1 MLKSPTMSVYVN
13 LYFEVLQMK
22 EKENLIKEREASGIA
37 LLPLLLFIVIYLGAG
52 IILQSKG
59 VAMAFYQFPSVVA
72 MTIAV
77 IVAFFMYHKTG
88 INDNFTLFARGAGDE
103 NIMTML
109 MIYLLAGAFSSVAGA
124 MGGVASTANLGLTI
138 IPSRFI
144 IPGIFVIAAFLS
156 TATGTS
162 MGTVG
167 AIVPIA
173 YQMAKTADLNMA
185 FVMSAV
191 LTGAMFGDNLSMIS
205 DTTIAAT
212 KTQGVELKDKFKTNA
227 WISLPSAAIT
237 IVLMIIFSKGGTSV
251 GHLDYSVIKVVPYIL
266 VLGLALAGLNVFA
279 VLLIGILSATVV
291 GMGTGAIGLM
301 DVAGKIWEGYQGM
314 IEVFLLSMFVGG
326 LAEMTKHYGG
336 LKWLIAKASKLFKGP
351 KSASVGIAA
360 LTAITDAATANNTV
374 SIIVNGE
381 IAKDISEKYKIDPRR
396 TASFLD
402 IFSCIMQGFIP
413 YGAQFLMTASL
424 TKNSVNP
431 TDMIPYNWYLMIL
444 AVVSILSVVIPSYNK
459 IVCKGNWDWEHMM
472 PDYEVAKLKK

>member
-1 MLKSPTMSVYVN
+1 M
-13 LYFEVLQMK
+13 E
-22 EKENLIKEREASGIA
+22 EKENLLKEREPSGIA

-77 IVAFFMYHKTG
+77 VVAFIMYHKTG
-88 INDNFTLFARGAGDE
+88 INENFSLFARGAGEE

-109 MIYLLAGAFSSVAGA
+109 MIFLLAGAFSSVAGA
-124 MGGVASTANLGLTI
+124 MGGVQSTANLGLTI
-138 IPSRFI
+138 IPARFI
-144 IPGIFVIAAFLS
+144 VPGIFVIAAFLS

-173 YQMAKTADLNMA
+173 YQMGKTADLNMA
-185 FVMSAV
+185 FVMAAV
-191 LTGAMFGDNLSMIS
+191 MTGAMFGDNLSMIS

-212 KTQGVELKDKFKTNA
+212 RTQGVQLKDKFRTNA
-227 WISLPSAAIT
+227 WLSLPSAVIA
-237 IVLMIIFSKGGTSV
+237 IVLMILFGDAGSAVGT
-251 GHLDYSVIKVVPYIL
+251 LDYSVVKIIPYIL
-266 VLGLALAGLNVFA
+266 VLVLALIGMNVFA
-279 VLLIGILSATVV
+279 VLIIGIVSAALV
-291 GMGTGAIGLM
+291 GVGTGAITFM

-336 LKWLIAKASKLFKGP
+336 LKWLIQKANKFFKGP
-351 KSASVGIAA
+351 KSASVGIAV
-360 LTAITDAATANNTV
+360 LTAIIDAATANNTV

-381 IAKDISEKYKIDPRR
+381 IAKEISRKYKIDPRR

-413 YGAQFLMTASL
+413 YGAQFLMVASL
-424 TKNSVNP
+424 TKNTVNP

-444 AVVSILSVVIPSYNK
+444 AVVSIISVMIPAYNK
-459 IVCKGNWDWEHMM
+459 IVCKGQWDWEHMM
-472 PDYEVAKLKK
+472 PDYEVAKLNK

>member
-1 MLKSPTMSVYVN
+1 M
-13 LYFEVLQMK
+13 E
-22 EKENLIKEREASGIA
+22 EKENLLKEREPSGIA

-77 IVAFFMYHKTG
+77 VVAFIMYRKTG
-88 INDNFTLFARGAGDE
+88 INENFTLFARGAGEE

-109 MIYLLAGAFSSVAGA
+109 MIFLLAGAFSSVAGA
-124 MGGVASTANLGLTI
+124 MGGVQSTANLGLTI
-138 IPSRFI
+138 IPARFI
-144 IPGIFVIAAFLS
+144 VPGIFVIAAFLS

-173 YQMAKTADLNMA
+173 YQMGKTADLNMA
-185 FVMSAV
+185 FVMAAV
-191 LTGAMFGDNLSMIS
+191 MTGAMFGDNLSMIS

-212 KTQGVELKDKFKTNA
+212 RTQGVQLKDKFRTNA
-227 WISLPSAAIT
+227 WLSLPSAVIA
-237 IVLMIIFSKGGTSV
+237 IVLMILFGDAGSAVGT
-251 GHLDYSVIKVVPYIL
+251 LDYNIVKIIPYIL
-266 VLGLALAGLNVFA
+266 VLVLALIGMNVFA
-279 VLLIGILSATVV
+279 VLIIGIVSAALV
-291 GMGTGAIGLM
+291 GVGTGAITFM
-301 DVAGKIWEGYQGM
+301 DVAGKIWAGYQGM

-336 LKWLIAKASKLFKGP
+336 LKWLIQKANKFFKGP
-351 KSASVGIAA
+351 KSASIGIAV
-360 LTAITDAATANNTV
+360 LTAIIDAATANNTV

-381 IAKDISEKYKIDPRR
+381 IAKEISRKYDIDPRR

-413 YGAQFLMTASL
+413 YGAQFLMVASL
-424 TKNSVNP
+424 TKNTVNP

-444 AVVSILSVVIPSYNK
+444 AVVSIISVMIPAYNK
-459 IVCKGNWDWEHMM
+459 IVCKGQWDWEHMM
-472 PDYEVAKLKK
+472 PDYEVAKLNK

>member
-1 MLKSPTMSVYVN
+1 M
-13 LYFEVLQMK
+13 E
-22 EKENLIKEREASGIA
+22 EKENLLKEREASGIA

-77 IVAFFMYHKTG
+77 VVAFIMYHKTG
-88 INDNFTLFARGAGDE
+88 INENFSLFARGAGEE

-109 MIYLLAGAFSSVAGA
+109 MIFLLAGAFSSVAGA
-124 MGGVASTANLGLTI
+124 MGGVQSTANLGLTI
-138 IPSRFI
+138 IPARFI
-144 IPGIFVIAAFLS
+144 VPGIFVIAAFLS

-173 YQMAKTADLNMA
+173 YQMGKTADLNMA
-185 FVMSAV
+185 FVMAAV
-191 LTGAMFGDNLSMIS
+191 MTGAMFGDNLSMIS

-212 KTQGVELKDKFKTNA
+212 RTQGVQLKDKFRTNA
-227 WISLPSAAIT
+227 WLSLPSAVIA
-237 IVLMIIFSKGGTSV
+237 IVLMILFGDAGSAVGT
-251 GHLDYSVIKVVPYIL
+251 LDYSVVKIIPYIL
-266 VLGLALAGLNVFA
+266 VLVLALIGMNVFA
-279 VLLIGILSATVV
+279 VLIIGIVSAALV
-291 GMGTGAIGLM
+291 GVGTGAITFM
-301 DVAGKIWEGYQGM
+301 DVAGKIWAGYQGM

-336 LKWLIAKASKLFKGP
+336 LTWLIQKANKFFKGP
-351 KSASVGIAA
+351 KSASVGIAV
-360 LTAITDAATANNTV
+360 LTAIIDAATANNTV

-381 IAKDISEKYKIDPRR
+381 IAKEISRKYKIDPRR

-413 YGAQFLMTASL
+413 YGAQFLMVASL
-424 TKNSVNP
+424 TKNTVNP

-444 AVVSILSVVIPSYNK
+444 AVVSIISVMIPSYNK
-459 IVCKGNWDWEHMM
+459 IVCKGQWDWEHMM
-472 PDYEVAKLKK
+472 PDYEVAKLNK

>member
-1 MLKSPTMSVYVN
+1 
-13 LYFEVLQMK
+13 MK
-22 EKENLIKEREASGIA
+22 EKENLLEERDASGVA

-52 IILQSKG
+52 MILQSKG
-59 VAMAFYQFPSVVA
+59 VEMAFYRFPTVVA

-77 IVAFFMYHKTG
+77 IVAFLMYHKTG
-88 INDNFTLFARGAGDE
+88 INENFTLFARGAGDE

-138 IPSRFI
+138 ISTRFI
-144 IPGIFVIAAFLS
+144 VPGIFVIAAFLS

-162 MGTVG
+162 MGTIG

-185 FVMSAV
+185 FVISAV
-191 LTGAMFGDNLSMIS
+191 MTGAMFGDNLSMIS

-212 KTQGVELKDKFKTNA
+212 RTQGVDLKDKFRTNA
-227 WISLPSAAIT
+227 WISLPSAVIT

-251 GHLDYSVIKVVPYIL
+251 GQLDYSVIKVIPYVL
-266 VLGLALAGLNVFA
+266 VLGLALAGLNVFT
-279 VLLIGILSATVV
+279 VLLIGILSASVV
-291 GMGTGAIGLM
+291 GIGTGTIGLM
-301 DVAGKIWEGYQGM
+301 DIAGKIWTGYQGM
-314 IEVFLLSMFVGG
+314 MEVFLLSMLVGG

-336 LKWLIAKASKLFKGP
+336 LKWLITKTSKLFKGP

-360 LTAITDAATANNTV
+360 LTAITDAAVANNTV
-374 SIIVNGE
+374 AIIVNGE
-381 IAKDISEKYKIDPRR
+381 IAREISEKYRIDPRR

-431 TDMIPYNWYLMIL
+431 TDMIPYNWYLIII
-444 AVVSILSVVIPSYNK
+444 AAVSILSVVIPSYNK
-459 IVCKGNWDWEHMM
+459 RVCKGEWDWEYMM
-472 PDYEVAKLKK
+472 PDYAVAKLEK

>member
-1 MLKSPTMSVYVN
+1 M
-13 LYFEVLQMK
+13 E
-22 EKENLIKEREASGIA
+22 EKENLLKEREASGIA

-77 IVAFFMYHKTG
+77 VVAFIMYHKTG
-88 INDNFTLFARGAGDE
+88 INENFSLFARGAGEE

-109 MIYLLAGAFSSVAGA
+109 MIFLLAGAFSSVAGA
-124 MGGVASTANLGLTI
+124 MGGVQSTANLGLTI
-138 IPSRFI
+138 IPARFI
-144 IPGIFVIAAFLS
+144 VPGIFVIAAFLS

-173 YQMAKTADLNMA
+173 YQMGKTADLNMA
-185 FVMSAV
+185 FVMAAV
-191 LTGAMFGDNLSMIS
+191 MTGAMFGDNLSMIS

-212 KTQGVELKDKFKTNA
+212 RTQGVQLKDKFRTNA
-227 WISLPSAAIT
+227 WLSLPSAVIA
-237 IVLMIIFSKGGTSV
+237 IVLMILFGDAGSSV
-251 GHLDYSVIKVVPYIL
+251 GTLDYSVVKIIPYIL
-266 VLGLALAGLNVFA
+266 VLVLALIGMNVFA
-279 VLLIGILSATVV
+279 VLIIGIVSAALV
-291 GMGTGAIGLM
+291 GVGTGAITFM
-301 DVAGKIWEGYQGM
+301 DVAGKIWAGYQGM

-336 LKWLIAKASKLFKGP
+336 LKWLIQKANKFFKGP
-351 KSASVGIAA
+351 KSASVGIAV
-360 LTAITDAATANNTV
+360 LTAIIDAATANNTV

-381 IAKDISEKYKIDPRR
+381 IAKEISRKYKIDPRR

-413 YGAQFLMTASL
+413 YGAQFLMVASL
-424 TKNSVNP
+424 TKNTVNP

-444 AVVSILSVVIPSYNK
+444 AVVSIISVMIPSYDK
-459 IVCKGNWDWEHMM
+459 IVCKGQWDWEHMM
-472 PDYEVAKLKK
+472 PDYEVAKLNK

>member
-1 MLKSPTMSVYVN
+1 M
-13 LYFEVLQMK
+13 E
-22 EKENLIKEREASGIA
+22 EKENLLKEREASGIA

-77 IVAFFMYHKTG
+77 VVAFIMYHKTG
-88 INDNFTLFARGAGDE
+88 INENFSLFARGAGEE

-109 MIYLLAGAFSSVAGA
+109 MIFLLAGAFSSVAGA
-124 MGGVASTANLGLTI
+124 MGGVQSTANLGLTI
-138 IPSRFI
+138 IPARFI
-144 IPGIFVIAAFLS
+144 VPGIFVIAAFLS

-173 YQMAKTADLNMA
+173 YQMGKTADLNMA
-185 FVMSAV
+185 FVMAAV
-191 LTGAMFGDNLSMIS
+191 MTGAMFGDNLSMIS

-212 KTQGVELKDKFKTNA
+212 RTQGVQLKDKFRTNA
-227 WISLPSAAIT
+227 WLSLPSAVIA
-237 IVLMIIFSKGGTSV
+237 IVLMILFGDAGSAVGT
-251 GHLDYSVIKVVPYIL
+251 LDYSVVKIVPYIL
-266 VLGLALAGLNVFA
+266 VLVLALIGMNVFA
-279 VLLIGILSATVV
+279 VLIIGIVSAALV
-291 GMGTGAIGLM
+291 GVGTGAITFM
-301 DVAGKIWEGYQGM
+301 DVAGKIWAGYQGM

-336 LKWLIAKASKLFKGP
+336 LKWLIQKANKFFKGP
-351 KSASVGIAA
+351 KSASVGIAV
-360 LTAITDAATANNTV
+360 LTAIIDAATANNTV

-381 IAKDISEKYKIDPRR
+381 IAKEISRKYKIDPRR

-413 YGAQFLMTASL
+413 YGAQFLMVASL
-424 TKNSVNP
+424 TKNTVNP

-444 AVVSILSVVIPSYNK
+444 AVVSIISVMIPAYNK
-459 IVCKGNWDWEHMM
+459 IVCKGQWDWEHMM
-472 PDYEVAKLKK
+472 PDYEVTKLNK

>member
-1 MLKSPTMSVYVN
+1 
-13 LYFEVLQMK
+13 MK
-22 EKENLIKEREASGIA
+22 EKENLLEERDASGVA

-52 IILQSKG
+52 MILQSKG
-59 VAMAFYQFPSVVA
+59 VEMAFYRFPTVVA

-77 IVAFFMYHKTG
+77 IVAFLMYHKTG
-88 INDNFTLFARGAGDE
+88 INENFTLFARGAGDE

-138 IPSRFI
+138 ISPRFI
-144 IPGIFVIAAFLS
+144 VPGIFVIAAFLS

-162 MGTVG
+162 MGTIG

-185 FVMSAV
+185 FVISAV
-191 LTGAMFGDNLSMIS
+191 MTGAMFGDNLSMIS

-212 KTQGVELKDKFKTNA
+212 RTQGVDLKDKFRTNS
-227 WISLPSAAIT
+227 WISLPSAVIT

-251 GHLDYSVIKVVPYIL
+251 GQLDYSVIKVIPYVL
-266 VLGLALAGLNVFA
+266 VLGLALAGLNVFT
-279 VLLIGILSATVV
+279 VLLIGILSASVV
-291 GMGTGAIGLM
+291 GIGTGTIGLM
-301 DVAGKIWEGYQGM
+301 DIAGKIWTGYQGM
-314 IEVFLLSMFVGG
+314 MEVFLLSMLVGG

-336 LKWLIAKASKLFKGP
+336 LKWLITKTSKLFKGP

-360 LTAITDAATANNTV
+360 LTAITDAAVANNTV
-374 SIIVNGE
+374 AIIVNGE
-381 IAKDISEKYKIDPRR
+381 IAREISEKYRIDPRR

-431 TDMIPYNWYLMIL
+431 TDMIPYNWYLIII
-444 AVVSILSVVIPSYNK
+444 AAVSILSVVIPSYNK
-459 IVCKGNWDWEHMM
+459 RVCKGEWDWEYMM
-472 PDYEVAKLKK
+472 PDYAVAKLEK

>member
-1 MLKSPTMSVYVN
+1 
-13 LYFEVLQMK
+13 MK
-22 EKENLIKEREASGIA
+22 EKENLLEERDASGVA

-52 IILQSKG
+52 MILQSKG
-59 VAMAFYQFPSVVA
+59 VEMAFYRFPTVVA

-77 IVAFFMYHKTG
+77 IVAFLMYHKTG
-88 INDNFTLFARGAGDE
+88 INENFTLFARGAGDE

-138 IPSRFI
+138 ISPRFI
-144 IPGIFVIAAFLS
+144 VPGIFVIAAFLS

-162 MGTVG
+162 MGTIG

-185 FVMSAV
+185 FVISAV
-191 LTGAMFGDNLSMIS
+191 MTGAMFGDNLSMIS

-212 KTQGVELKDKFKTNA
+212 RTQGVDLKDKFRTNA
-227 WISLPSAAIT
+227 WISLPSAVIT
-237 IVLMIIFSKGGTSV
+237 IVLMIIFSKGVTSV
-251 GHLDYSVIKVVPYIL
+251 GQLDYSVIKVIPYVL
-266 VLGLALAGLNVFA
+266 VLGLALAGLNVFT
-279 VLLIGILSATVV
+279 VLLIGILSASVV
-291 GMGTGAIGLM
+291 GIGTGTIGLM
-301 DVAGKIWEGYQGM
+301 DIAGKIWTGYQGM
-314 IEVFLLSMFVGG
+314 MEVFLLSMLVGG

-336 LKWLIAKASKLFKGP
+336 LKWLITKTSKLFKGP

-360 LTAITDAATANNTV
+360 LTAITDAAVANNTV
-374 SIIVNGE
+374 AIIVNGE
-381 IAKDISEKYKIDPRR
+381 IAREISEKYRIDPRR

-431 TDMIPYNWYLMIL
+431 TDMIPYNWYLIII
-444 AVVSILSVVIPSYNK
+444 AAVSILSVVIPSYNK
-459 IVCKGNWDWEHMM
+459 RVCKGEWDWEHMM
-472 PDYEVAKLKK
+472 PDYAVAKLEK